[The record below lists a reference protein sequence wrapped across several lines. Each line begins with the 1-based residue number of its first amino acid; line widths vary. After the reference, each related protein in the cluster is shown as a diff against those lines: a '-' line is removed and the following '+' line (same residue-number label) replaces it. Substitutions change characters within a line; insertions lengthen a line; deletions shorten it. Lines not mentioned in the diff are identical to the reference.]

1 MRWQGRR
8 QSDNVE
14 DQRGEGG
21 GFPGG
26 IGRGGGFRLPGGSGF
41 RTARGG
47 GFSGIVILAA
57 IFLFLKFCT
66 SIDPMQ
72 ILVGEDGGQLAPGQS
87 QAPSSGTS
95 VKNDDQMTQF
105 ARTVLAETEDV
116 WSGIFQAEG
125 QTISG
130 SDHGVVQ
137 WPSPLRLWLCK
148 RCVRDHSTAPAT
160 RSSIST

>member
-41 RTARGG
+41 RTFRGG
-47 GFSGIVILAA
+47 GFSGILILAA

-66 SIDPMQ
+66 NTGKGSLRFGRAIPMD
-72 ILVGEDGGQLAPGQS
+72 IMVDVLLA
-87 QAPSSGTS
+87 
-95 VKNDDQMTQF
+95 
-105 ARTVLAETEDV
+105 
-116 WSGIFQAEG
+116 
-125 QTISG
+125 
-130 SDHGVVQ
+130 
-137 WPSPLRLWLCK
+137 
-148 RCVRDHSTAPAT
+148 
-160 RSSIST
+160 